1 MPQDIIDN
9 YELQSITIDYR
20 HDCQFDDSLDSYTS
34 TEIEKEDLN
43 GFSNDLCL
51 LNSNPNL
58 GRYRQ
63 FLHSLELS
71 ATGQETNRGRT
82 IWRKH

>member
-1 MPQDIIDN
+1 MPQDIIDK

-20 HDCQFDDSLDSYTS
+20 HHCQFDDSLDSYTS

-43 GFSNDLCL
+43 GFSNDLFL
-51 LNSNPNL
+51 FNSNPNP
-58 GRYRQ
+58 GRYRK

-82 IWRKH
+82 IWRKQ